1 MVQDETDYFTFTNQ
15 QSNQFG
21 DIKNKL
27 ARNDMTNSSKWKLP
41 TSDHKAIKIED
52 ISREYSSPRGQGSPR
67 DEEIEVSE
75 NEEDKFPIQ
84 NDTIMK
90 NKFLMNQSMLSGNG
104 SKSYQPLSSMNSFSF
119 QKKRAGQLTIRNF
132 QIGDEVER
140 SIHNNNVSIL
150 TDNSRIS
157 HTRLET

>member
-1 MVQDETDYFTFTNQ
+1 
-15 QSNQFG
+15 
-21 DIKNKL
+21 
-27 ARNDMTNSSKWKLP
+27 MTNSSKWKLP
-41 TSDHKAIKIED
+41 TSDQKAIKIED
-52 ISREYSSPRGQGSPR
+52 ISREFSSPIRQGSPR

-90 NKFLMNQSMLSGNG
+90 NKFLMNQSMLSGNLKSSLNA
-104 SKSYQPLSSMNSFSF
+104 SKSFQPLSSMNSFSF
-119 QKKRAGQLTIRNF
+119 QKRRAGQLTIRNF